1 VVLADHGAVT
11 PTRREAFRF
20 WLKLGVI
27 SFGGPVAQIAIMH
40 RELVDVRRW
49 FDERTFMNA
58 LNFAVLIPGP
68 EAMQLAVWLGW
79 RLHGTWGG
87 VVAGLC
93 FLLPAMAL
101 LIGLSFVY
109 AMHGDVPLVAS
120 VLDGLMAVAIA
131 LIVQALVRIGRR
143 ALKGPLHVA
152 LAMAAFVLMLAR
164 VLPFPVVVLGA
175 ALVGAFA
182 GRGGVA
188 AGTTTPVPARFPWR
202 TLAAGVALWCVPVL
216 AILALAGG
224 ESLYLDVYR
233 FFTTAALV
241 TFGGAYAVLA
251 WVNQQVVEVYGWLT
265 QADTIAGLALA
276 ETTPGPLIIVLQF
289 VGFMA
294 GWNNPGAANPGFVA
308 TVMALLT
315 SWAVFLPA
323 VILMLVGAPYVE
335 RVTSN
340 ARLGSAL
347 AGITAA
353 VVGVIA
359 SLAIAFG
366 RSVLFPGGLG
376 QPDISAMCITAVAF
390 AVLSFTRVDVLWVIA
405 GGAAAGLVLGFA

>member
-1 VVLADHGAVT
+1 MIPG
-11 PTRREAFRF
+11 RREAFRF
-20 WLKLGVI
+20 WLKLGLI

-40 RELVDVRRW
+40 RELVDLRRW

-58 LNFAVLIPGP
+58 LNFAVLVPGP

-79 RLHGTWGG
+79 RLHGVWGG
-87 VVAGLC
+87 VAAALC

-109 AMHGDVPLVAS
+109 AMHGDVAFVAA
-120 VLDGLMAVAIA
+120 LLEGLMAVAIA
-131 LIVQALVRIGRR
+131 LIVQALYRIGQR
-143 ALKGPLHVA
+143 ALRRPLHVVLAAAA
-152 LAMAAFVLMLAR
+152 LALMLGR
-164 VLPFPVVVLGA
+164 LLPFPLVVLGA
-175 ALVGAFA
+175 ALAGAFL
-182 GRGGVA
+182 GSRGSGIAPA
-188 AGTTTPVPARFPWR
+188 AAPAPSARFPWR
-202 TLAAGVALWCVPVL
+202 TLAAGFVLWFVPAL
-216 AILALAGG
+216 AILAVAGG
-224 ESLYLDVYR
+224 DSLYMDVYR
-233 FFTTAALV
+233 FFTTATLV

-294 GWNNPGAANPGFVA
+294 GWNHAGAGNPAVVA
-308 TVMALLT
+308 CITALLT

-323 VILMLVGAPYVE
+323 VVLMLVGAPYVE
-335 RVTSN
+335 RASAN
-340 ARLGSAL
+340 ARLGAAL

-353 VVGVIA
+353 VVGVIG

-366 RSVLFPGGLG
+366 RSILFPEGIAK
-376 QPDISAMCITAVAF
+376 PDFAAVAI
-390 AVLSFTRVDVLWVIA
+390 AAAALALLSFTRVDVIWVIA
-405 GGAAAGLVLGFA
+405 GGAAAGLALGFV

>member
-1 VVLADHGAVT
+1 MT
-11 PTRREAFRF
+11 PARREAFRF
-20 WLKLGVI
+20 WLKLGLI

-143 ALKGPLHVA
+143 ALKGPLHVLLAVAA
-152 LAMAAFVLMLAR
+152 LVLMLGR

-175 ALVGAFA
+175 AIVGAVA
-182 GRGGVA
+182 GRVGVA
-188 AGTTTPVPARFPWR
+188 AGTAAPAPARFPWR
-202 TLAAGVALWCVPVL
+202 TLATGVALWCVPAL
-216 AILALAGG
+216 AILVLAGG

-233 FFTTAALV
+233 FFTTATLV

-289 VGFMA
+289 IGFMA
-294 GWNNPGAANPGFVA
+294 GWNNAGSANPGLVA

-323 VILMLVGAPYVE
+323 VVLMLVGAPYVE
-335 RVTSN
+335 KVASN
-340 ARLGSAL
+340 ERLGAAL

-366 RSVLFPGGLG
+366 RSVLFPGGIG
-376 QPDISAMCITAVAF
+376 PPDISAMATTAIAL
-390 AVLSFTRVDVLWVIA
+390 AVLGFTRVDVLWVIA
-405 GGAAAGLVLGFA
+405 GGAAAGFVLGFA